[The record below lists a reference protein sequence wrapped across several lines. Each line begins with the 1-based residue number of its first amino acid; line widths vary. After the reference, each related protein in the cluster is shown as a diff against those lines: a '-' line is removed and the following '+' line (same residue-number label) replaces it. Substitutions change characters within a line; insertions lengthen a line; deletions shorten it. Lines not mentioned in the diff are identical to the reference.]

1 MNFIL
6 ILTIDFLI
14 LLLEIV
20 ILLVLVLL
28 SVGFM
33 TLVERKVL
41 AAMQKRV
48 GPNKVGFI
56 GLLQFLADAL
66 KLILKEFVKPKFSNK
81 IIFIL
86 APILGLIISLINYL
100 IIPFTNF
107 NNFIYF
113 NLTVLLIFGLSSL
126 HVYSFIMAG

>member
-1 MNFIL
+1 MTFIL
-6 ILTIDFLI
+6 IFNFLILFLEILI
-14 LLLEIV
+14 LLLF
-20 ILLVLVLL
+20 VLL

-66 KLILKEFVKPKFSNK
+66 KLIFKEFIKPKFSNK
-81 IIFIL
+81 IIFVIS
-86 APILGLIISLINYL
+86 PILGLIISLISYL
-100 IIPFTNF
+100 FIPFLNF
-107 NNFIYF
+107 NIFVNFD
-113 NLTVLLIFGLSSL
+113 LTILIIFGLSSL

>member
-1 MNFIL
+1 MIITILTFNFLIL
-6 ILTIDFLI
+6 ILEILI
-14 LLLEIV
+14 LLIF
-20 ILLVLVLL
+20 VLL

-81 IIFIL
+81 LIFVLSPIL
-86 APILGLIISLINYL
+86 ALIISRRVRSRTFLLRLLYTNTFRRYL
-100 IIPFTNF
+100 NK
-107 NNFIYF
+107 
-113 NLTVLLIFGLSSL
+113 
-126 HVYSFIMAG
+126 